1 MRRVYERRQCSCLLI
16 PFDLWSKI
24 VVYQKV
30 HSRNNCSLS
39 GLWELQTWLRRPL
52 EYSRLDRSSLGQR
65 PSACAGILWKAG
77 SFLLAILRGRTAN
90 NVCDCDRHQR
100 RRLNSPFY
108 ANNWHDTLPFFYLIN
123 LCFLGSL
130 TGAVPSQSA
139 IGSSTGHHLQSDP
152 LPSQKPVPI
161 AGLWQ
166 TNC

>member
-77 SFLLAILRGRTAN
+77 SFLLGVARPGAMLRWT
-90 NVCDCDRHQR
+90 
-100 RRLNSPFY
+100 
-108 ANNWHDTLPFFYLIN
+108 
-123 LCFLGSL
+123 
-130 TGAVPSQSA
+130 
-139 IGSSTGHHLQSDP
+139 HLQIESSVCHKRAEMPKRHAID
-152 LPSQKPVPI
+152 
-161 AGLWQ
+161 
-166 TNC
+166 